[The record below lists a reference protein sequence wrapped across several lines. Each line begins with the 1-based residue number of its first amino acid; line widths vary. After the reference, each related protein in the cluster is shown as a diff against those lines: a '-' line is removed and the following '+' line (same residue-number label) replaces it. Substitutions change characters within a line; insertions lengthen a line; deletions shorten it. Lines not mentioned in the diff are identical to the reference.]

1 MAALLVFILGLPLA
15 VYTLAGF
22 FTLLDFTDKARALLL
37 ITIRI
42 LLNVI
47 LLLVAGA
54 DTWPWLLSAYGIV
67 SALHLL
73 AFTGVRVA
81 INSGRW
87 ISKNLD

>member
-1 MAALLVFILGLPLA
+1 MAALLVFVLGLPLA

-37 ITIRI
+37 ITIRV
-42 LLNVI
+42 LLNVLV
-47 LLLVAGA
+47 LLIAGA

-67 SALHLL
+67 AVLHLL
-73 AFTGVRVA
+73 TFAGVRVA

-87 ISKNLD
+87 ISKSLD

>member
-1 MAALLVFILGLPLA
+1 MAAVLVFMIGLPLA

-47 LLLVAGA
+47 MLLIAGA
-54 DTWPWLLSAYGIV
+54 HTWSWLLTAYGIV
-67 SALHLL
+67 IALHLL
-73 AFTGVRVA
+73 AFAGIRVGV
-81 INSGRW
+81 NSGRW
-87 ISKNLD
+87 ISKSLD